1 MNKPS
6 QKWSVY
12 PKAGDIKRPF
22 KPIWTVMPHDSCVI
36 MDGQS
41 TKSERSRMKNR
52 WSKTAVIDSYG
63 PVHFDL
69 QLCSSILTSIFT
81 VHFYFSLW
89 SSTFT
94 VYLRRPFLHF
104 TQTVHFDRSLW
115 PSIFIVHFDR
125 LLQFTNSKKF
135 QGQTSLWIWTR
146 IWIRRNRNFSNGR
159 SFLWLPRSHS
169 LVTKSQFSKFSQFS
183 QFFHNSKSSFLSD
196 FVIKN
201 RLIFERRAKRV

>member
-41 TKSERSRMKNR
+41 TKSERSRMKNW

-94 VYLRRPFLHF
+94 VYLHRPFLHF
-104 TQTVHFDRSLW
+104 TLTVHFDRSLSS
-115 PSIFIVHFDR
+115 SILTVFYSSPIQKNFRDR
-125 LLQFTNSKKF
+125 PVYEYEPEYESEEIETF
-135 QGQTSLWIWTR
+135 QMEEASYDCRDHIAW
-146 IWIRRNRNFSNGR
+146 
-159 SFLWLPRSHS
+159 
-169 LVTKSQFSKFSQFS
+169 
-183 QFFHNSKSSFLSD
+183 
-196 FVIKN
+196 
-201 RLIFERRAKRV
+201 